1 MVNRKF
7 VKTNLIL
14 FLFVISLISCSKKDD
29 KNNDNNNL
37 NITNNQNMHYNN
49 IVNINRDI
57 QIIATL
63 GKNGWEN
70 IPAFFNS
77 GASILR
83 INGSHIKNEQMFVE
97 TLENI
102 KRVVKENHANINSN
116 ILNDDTITN
125 TNKTLKPLHFMYD
138 TQGPE
143 IRTRI
148 INNNPEVDA
157 SYLLKK
163 GDIIV
168 VHTNINDEEIIFNG
182 DLQRVENKAKEV
194 HIGINYKEFIDDVSV
209 NTLINIENRSVY
221 AQVQEIDKEN
231 NIVKLLITSISNDSG
246 DYCLTDRRHINLMG
260 KTISQPILTDA
271 DKRYIQLAID
281 NGIKYFAISFVKNKA
296 DVEEVYNF
304 IRSYIETKYQK
315 YTDGIEIKG
324 SPDESNCL
332 NDNNCFQNYI
342 TRIMEEINIIPKI
355 ENRQG
360 VDNVEEILTGPCVH
374 GVMVARGDLSSE
386 ITLEEVPYAK
396 AKIITACKNNNQ
408 CNLSI
413 LATDVLESITRQA
426 IPSNNDLDTIAS
438 SLQLGVDALMLS
450 NETAQ
455 GAKGAYAIQEIMKQI
470 QFYKNNNYLNNK

>member
-1 MVNRKF
+1 
-7 VKTNLIL
+7 
-14 FLFVISLISCSKKDD
+14 
-29 KNNDNNNL
+29 
-37 NITNNQNMHYNN
+37 MHYNN

-194 HIGINYKEFIDDVSV
+194 ACAMKADGLS
-209 NTLINIENRSVY
+209 NTLIAKYLGISETEV
-221 AQVQEIDKEN
+221 E
-231 NIVKLLITSISNDSG
+231 KLL
-246 DYCLTDRRHINLMG
+246 
-260 KTISQPILTDA
+260 K
-271 DKRYIQLAID
+271 
-281 NGIKYFAISFVKNKA
+281 
-296 DVEEVYNF
+296 E
-304 IRSYIETKYQK
+304 
-315 YTDGIEIKG
+315 
-324 SPDESNCL
+324 
-332 NDNNCFQNYI
+332 
-342 TRIMEEINIIPKI
+342 
-355 ENRQG
+355 
-360 VDNVEEILTGPCVH
+360 
-374 GVMVARGDLSSE
+374 
-386 ITLEEVPYAK
+386 
-396 AKIITACKNNNQ
+396 
-408 CNLSI
+408 
-413 LATDVLESITRQA
+413 
-426 IPSNNDLDTIAS
+426 
-438 SLQLGVDALMLS
+438 
-450 NETAQ
+450 
-455 GAKGAYAIQEIMKQI
+455 
-470 QFYKNNNYLNNK
+470 